1 MSNDERHIDLDR
13 VDGFLF
19 DIDGTLVLGDKP
31 GGEGGRALPGAVELL
46 EHLRARDVPVAFCTN
61 GSNKPPS
68 DYATHL
74 RHAGIE
80 VSDHECFTPALVSAR
95 VIEREVPDAR
105 VMVLGGP
112 SLAEPLRERDIEI
125 VPWEAFE
132 RANAILV
139 GNHMDVTG
147 RELEAACKAAW
158 NGAALFV
165 TSNVSAYAVKGG
177 RAVGVAGAVAA
188 AITHVSGL
196 QPTVT
201 GKPAAEVMAVAAEM
215 TGIAPDRMA
224 VVGDDLRLEI
234 AMARATGATGILVLT
249 GTSKAAEAEA
259 LAAGDRPDLV
269 VDDLRGVLDRLR

>member
-31 GGEGGRALPGAVELL
+31 GGEGGRALP
-46 EHLRARDVPVAFCTN
+46 
-61 GSNKPPS
+61 
-68 DYATHL
+68 
-74 RHAGIE
+74 
-80 VSDHECFTPALVSAR
+80 DHECFTPALVSAR

-196 QPTVT
+196 RPTVT

-249 GTSKAAEAEA
+249 GTAKAAEAAA
-259 LAAGDRPDLV
+259 LPAGDRPDLV